1 MKRMASKDA
10 RHRGWKR
17 LRGEYGPLL
26 LMLLLLAVTRTSFA
40 NHYGVPSGSM
50 EPTLLPGDHVVV
62 DMSAYG
68 VRVPFTDL
76 QLLPRDAP
84 RRGDI
89 AVFKSPR
96 DGTRLIKRVVAVAGD
111 EVTLRDGRLS
121 IDGVA
126 LAGPDFPDVE
136 RFGRRKVAL
145 NLDAGGGPDI
155 ARLTIPPGKVLVL
168 GDHRGNSA
176 DGRYFGLLD
185 ADAVY
190 GRAVGVFWRRDE
202 GPVWKPL

>member
-1 MKRMASKDA
+1 MNQAASNGTRDG
-10 RHRGWKR
+10 GWRR

-40 NHYGVPSGSM
+40 NHYSVPSGSM
-50 EPTLLPGDHVVV
+50 EPTLMPGDHVLV

-68 VRVPFTDL
+68 VRVPFTGLDL
-76 QLLPRDAP
+76 IARGAP
-84 RRGDI
+84 QRGDI
-89 AVFKSPR
+89 ALFKSPR

-126 LAGPDFPDVE
+126 LAGADFPDIE
-136 RFGRRKVAL
+136 RFGRREVPL

-155 ARLTIPPGKVLVL
+155 ARLRIPPGKVLVL
-168 GDHRGNSA
+168 GDHRGDSA

-190 GRAVGVFWRRDE
+190 ARAVGVFWRRDE